1 MHTKTCII
9 VILSAVLLSCADIG
23 EVLPPAAPDIPIHEL
38 LAAEDTIT
46 VDGKSLTLST
56 YMWRDFMPISPP
68 DGKPLIGI
76 AYIDGIDTA
85 SLPSTIRADAIWIV
99 YDGQVWRSLFND
111 ETSNP
116 AKPNR
121 LERVFRNGPKWGPGV
136 YLDVIVRLLDGAGGA
151 HLLRASHQYI
161 SRTD

>member
-1 MHTKTCII
+1 MKTYIL
-9 VILSAVLLSCADIG
+9 VILSAVFLSCADIG
-23 EVLPPAAPDIPIHEL
+23 DVLPPKPPDIPIHEL

-46 VDGKSLTLST
+46 VDGRSLTLST

-85 SLPSTIRADAIWIV
+85 SLPSTITADAIWIV
-99 YDGQVWRSLFND
+99 HDGQVWKGFFTN
-111 ETSNP
+111 ETSTP
-116 AKPNR
+116 QKPNR
-121 LERVFRNGPKWGPGV
+121 LEKVVRNGPKWGPGV
-136 YLDVIVRLLDGAGGA
+136 YVDVIVRLLDAGGSE